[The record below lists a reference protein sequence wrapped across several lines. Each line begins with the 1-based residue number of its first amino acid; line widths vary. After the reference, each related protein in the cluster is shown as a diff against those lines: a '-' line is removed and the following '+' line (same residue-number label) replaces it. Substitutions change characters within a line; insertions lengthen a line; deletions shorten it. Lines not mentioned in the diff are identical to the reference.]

1 MRKLPAILLLLL
13 LVETL
18 MWPCTIVSGTGANGI
33 VWAGNNED
41 EYFDFETYLNVL
53 PPTKAKFGAIFFSY
67 DGPTNFPQ
75 GGMNEKGLFFDLN
88 AIPPVPRTD
97 YRDYGKRKVFP
108 GGDTALLLHMLR
120 TCSTVNDVLALL
132 DRFRFDDLFE
142 EQLHLADRT
151 GALAVV
157 TAQGVVRPEHQSFQV
172 STNFN
177 LATERNAPEGR
188 SCWRF
193 PIANRI
199 LGSQGVSME
208 SIRSTLDAT
217 QRPRSA
223 STIYS
228 NIMNLTTGEMYLY
241 YAGDFE
247 NARHYTWAELMAFR
261 PRSILMRKIF
271 PDALIVRMQ
280 EVAKVQGVNAAL
292 KLFREVRSGVPEH
305 RRAEVLRHLLL
316 NALFKTYRYSDAQA
330 YFNEWVS
337 ETGGTDSLRA
347 GYQGLAALANGNVKQ
362 AKSSFE
368 EQEHSADVDGWNERA
383 HRYIGRLSEAPS
395 PESNVTLELNGFRD
409 ARFVAVDGI
418 TESATFSFLIRTATG
433 WRGDFRVAPGKLRY
447 AFVVDG
453 KRMLDPVN
461 PSQEDKWDQDGTKR
475 FSLRLIPEPSAG
487 LLR

>member
-1 MRKLPAILLLLL
+1 VRKLLAIALFLLSA
-13 LVETL
+13 ETSI
-18 MWPCTIVSGTGANGI
+18 WPCTIVSGTGANGV

-53 PPTKAKFGAIFFSY
+53 PPDKGKFGAIFFSY
-67 DGPTNFPQ
+67 DGPANFPQ

-88 AIPPVPRTD
+88 AIPHVPRAD
-97 YRDYGKRKVFP
+97 YRDYGKRKTFP

-132 DRFRFDDLFE
+132 DRYRFDDLFD

-157 TAQGVVRPEHQSFQV
+157 TAQSVVRPEHQTFQV

-177 LATERNAPEGR
+177 LATERDAPEGQ

-217 QRPRSA
+217 QQPRVT

-228 NIMNLTTGEMYLY
+228 NIMNLNTREMYLY

-247 NARHYTWAELMAFR
+247 NARHYTWAELMELT
-261 PRSILMRKIF
+261 PKSILMRELF
-271 PDALIVRMQ
+271 PNAPIVRMQ
-280 EVAKVQGVNAAL
+280 EIAKAQGVSAAL
-292 KLFREVRSGVPEH
+292 KLFRELRSGVPEH
-305 RRAEVLRHLLL
+305 RRAEVLRHLFL
-316 NALFKTYRYSDAQA
+316 NALFKTYQYSDAQA

-337 ETGGTDSLRA
+337 ETAGTDALR
-347 GYQGLAALANGNVKQ
+347 YQGLVKLANGDVKG
-362 AKSSFE
+362 ARSSFE
-368 EQEHSADVDGWNERA
+368 ELAQSAASDGSSDRA
-383 HRYIGRLSEAPS
+383 GKSLERLSGVPS
-395 PESNVTLELNGFRD
+395 PESNVTLELSGFRE

-418 TESATFSFLIRTATG
+418 TEAATFSFLVRTATG
-433 WRGDFRVAPGKLRY
+433 WRGDFHVAPGKLRY
-447 AFVVDG
+447 AFIVDG
-453 KRMLDPVN
+453 KRILDPAN
-461 PSQEDKWDQDGTKR
+461 PSQEDKWDQDGTRR
-475 FSLRLIPEPSAG
+475 FSVRLIPEPSVG
-487 LLR
+487 RLR